1 MYSTKV
7 VVVCILLARVIVE
20 SMHNIIIIMQN
31 MLLNI
36 GVLQE
41 FALQQPL
48 SVYSSSWCRSCRCS
62 DLLLFDF
69 TSITYVIM

>member
-31 MLLNI
+31 MILYAYYSLEYAVEHWCTARI
-36 GVLQE
+36 RMT
-41 FALQQPL
+41 AAAL
-48 SVYSSSWCRSCRCS
+48 SVYS
-62 DLLLFDF
+62 
-69 TSITYVIM
+69 TSE